1 MNDANGKP
9 MPPDDSWI
17 TASFIENRRGFPA
30 EELAKYAG
38 KHVGWGWDGTRIIA
52 SADSNSEL
60 SELVKK
66 LGLDSARVVLSYID
80 PPDAVYS

>member
-38 KHVGWGWDGTRIIA
+38 KHVGWGWDGMSIPAPSPGTYV
-52 SADSNSEL
+52 EYPTTFPGTTQY
-60 SELVKK
+60 EK
-66 LGLDSARVVLSYID
+66 
-80 PPDAVYS
+80 